1 MTAFAILR
9 IEKVKSWT
17 QLRARGGHNFRLAG
31 HIPPNADPERGIELL
46 VGSRDVVADVRARMA
61 AAGLDPEQQRPGTV
75 LAVEVL
81 MTASPEFFRP
91 GRAHEAGTWDAER
104 FAAWRDASLKFL
116 RTQYGPNLV
125 SCAAHLD
132 ECTPHLA
139 CTLSVVDDSP
149 RRRGPRVR
157 LNASRWFD
165 GAAKLSALQDAYAAA
180 MAPLGLERGIKGS
193 RARHEDIRRRYST
206 LKGEA
211 EAAQR
216 AATTAAL
223 MLGDAAHAR
232 AEAEAARA
240 VAVAERERAAA
251 LCAGVEAFADG
262 QLVAATGDASRPTL
276 RTAPALPPLERD
288 ALRRRLAPAW
298 IEVWRFVGRVAAR
311 VDTAAVAA
319 RTAALVTAA
328 AMRGRT
334 GRSRERVL
342 ER

>member
-9 IEKVKSWT
+9 IEKVKNWT
-17 QLRARGGHNFRLAG
+17 QLRAR
-31 HIPPNADPERGIELL
+31 
-46 VGSRDVVADVRARMA
+46 MT
-61 AAGLDPEQQRPGTV
+61 AAGLDADQQRAGTV

-81 MTASPEFFRP
+81 LTASPEFFRP

-104 FAAWRDASLKFL
+104 FTAWRDASLKFL
-116 RTQYGPNLV
+116 RTQWGPNLV

-132 ECTPHLA
+132 ESTPHLA
-139 CTLSVVDDSP
+139 CVLSVVDDSP

-216 AATTAAL
+216 AATAAVL
-223 MLGDAAHAR
+223 MLGDAARAR
-232 AEAEAARA
+232 AEAETARA
-240 VAVAERERAAA
+240 AAVAERERAAA
-251 LCAGVEAFADG
+251 LCAGIEAFADG
-262 QLVAATGDASRPTL
+262 QLVAATGDATRPTF
-276 RTAPALPPLERD
+276 RTAPALPPPERD
-288 ALRRRLAPAW
+288 ALRQRLAPAW
-298 IEVWRFVGRVAAR
+298 MEVWRFIGCVAAR
-311 VDTAAVAA
+311 VDAAAAAA
-319 RTAALVTAA
+319 RTAAFVTAA
-328 AMRGRT
+328 GMRGRA
-334 GRSRERVL
+334 GGSRERVL